1 MTTEY
6 DNFFNQVGITNETDK
21 MIVMNFMETLL
32 NTTLEIINKE
42 QNKQEL

>member
-1 MTTEY
+1 MKTEY

-21 MIVMNFMETLL
+21 MIVMNFVETLL